1 MNQIAFGIDLAGYS
15 TGKSGLAKAQ
25 RDDAGNIAVTI
36 FRGHPFSRQSNGFA
50 RVDDV
55 VVKEVGILVQLLSK
69 GKVLIDMPLDLQ
81 SLSTPNCATQI
92 WQLTKRP
99 VDYVFSALP
108 PLADKIGSPVARAQI
123 ILATLKE
130 RSPEQIRFGDNLYET
145 YPAGSLELI
154 ELPRKGY
161 KDQSITFVEG
171 KWRGESLATIAN
183 GLRLQAGSEISLN
196 DDDVDAIICAL
207 TGVVDS
213 SDVLETDLL
222 EKEIADRLKQSLP
235 PSVEIVDP
243 MPPKG
248 YRLLRSMKSIKEIT
262 VTECNWE
269 DQ

>member
-1 MNQIAFGIDLAGYS
+1 MKMTAFGIDLAGYS
-15 TGKSGLAKAQ
+15 TGKSGLAKAE
-25 RDDAGNIAVTI
+25 REDSGKIAATV
-36 FRGHPFSRQSNGFA
+36 FRGHPFARSSKGFA

-55 VVKEVGILVQLLSK
+55 VEAEVETLIQLLST
-69 GKVLIDMPLDLQ
+69 GCVLIDMPLDLQ
-81 SLSTPNCATQI
+81 SLSDPNSAKMV

-123 ILATLKE
+123 ILTTIMNQDLKH
-130 RSPEQIRFGDNLYET
+130 IRFGDNLYET
-145 YPAGSLELI
+145 YPAGSLELN

-161 KDQSITFVEG
+161 KGQSISFVDG

-183 GLRLQAGSEISLN
+183 GLKLKANNEMSLN

-213 SDVLETDLL
+213 ADVLEADLL
-222 EKEIADRLKQSLP
+222 QKEIADRLDQSLP
-235 PSVEIVDP
+235 PSDLVVDP
-243 MPPKG
+243 TPPQG
-248 YRLLRSMKSIKEIT
+248 YRLLKSKESITEVT
-262 VTECNWE
+262 VTESDWE